1 MGIKDYHKWMVANH
15 PSAFKKKWLDF
26 YDHVYIDINFALH
39 HSHYGTTSQSQ
50 ILFKFFS
57 FIEKMVLLF
66 HPTKSI
72 TIANDGP
79 APIAKLLLQRERRA
93 SASREIK
100 NLETSSLIF
109 TPGTEFMN
117 TIQEKL
123 EKFMK
128 KIKVVYNIDVDYM
141 IGCEGEAELKLK
153 KKMMDRY
160 ENNSKDTHIIISND
174 ADIVAMFG
182 TFDINAYSKIFI
194 CCDVKNT
201 EILSM
206 GALMETHTEKYGM
219 SKSFGLDFTLISIL
233 LGNDYLPK
241 ISFGDLTK
249 LWNSYQKWV
258 SKYKDGLVNIG
269 ARNRMVGDLP
279 IPNHPICDPEN
290 KDFSLNIPFFTQILN
305 GILSRTQVRFIY
317 QFTIDSYNT
326 PLYSNYMEGVL
337 WCLDM
342 YNKGL
347 CDRYNYMYQCDD
359 PPHPFGLILSLYENP
374 ESAKFKNI
382 VYPSLNPDLYALL
395 VFPKKA
401 LALANAKYH
410 DFAKKYNI
418 LYEEE
423 TCGICNDFYDE
434 LSKLNFSEKKYKEI
448 YKEMKIHKN
457 NHNIITADNVEEI
470 ANDFKEQLMLKI

>member
-1 MGIKDYHKWMVANH
+1 MGIKDYHKWMVENH

-26 YDHVYIDINFALH
+26 YDHIYIDINFALH
-39 HSHYGTTSQSQ
+39 HSHYGTTTQSQ

-109 TPGTEFMN
+109 TPGTQFMN

-128 KIKVVYNIDVDYM
+128 KIKVIYNINVDYM

-153 KKMMDRY
+153 KRMMERY
-160 ENNSKDTHIIISND
+160 EGNTRDTHIIISND

-182 TFDINAYSKIFI
+182 TFDIDAYSKIFI
-194 CCDVKNT
+194 CCNT
-201 EILSM
+201 RDIEILSM
-206 GALMETHTEKYGM
+206 GALMDVHTNKYGM
-219 SKSFGLDFTLISIL
+219 TKSFGLDFTLISIL

-249 LWNSYQKWV
+249 LWNSYKKWS

-269 ARNRMVGDLP
+269 
-279 IPNHPICDPEN
+279 EKN
-290 KDFSLNIPFFTQILN
+290 KDLSLNIHFFTQILN
-305 GILSRTQVRFIY
+305 GILSRTQARFIY
-317 QFTIDSYNT
+317 QFTINSYNT

-359 PPHPFGLILSLYENP
+359 APHPFGLILSLYENP
-374 ESAKFKNI
+374 DSAKFKNI

-401 LALANAKYH
+401 LALANEKYH

-423 TCGICNDFYDE
+423 MCVTCNNFYDE

-448 YKEMKIHKN
+448 YKKMKIHKN
-457 NHNIITADNVEEI
+457 NHSVITADNVEEI
-470 ANDFKEQLMLKI
+470 ANDFKEQLQSGFVEN

>member
-1 MGIKDYHKWMVANH
+1 MGIKDYHKWMVENH

-26 YDHVYIDINFALH
+26 YDHVYIDINYALH
-39 HSHYGTTSQSQ
+39 HSQYGTTTQNQ

-57 FIEKMVLLF
+57 FIEKMVLLL

-93 SASREIK
+93 STSREIK
-100 NLETSSLIF
+100 NIETSSLIF

-128 KIKVVYNIDVDYM
+128 KIKIIYNIDVDYM

-153 KKMMDRY
+153 KKMMERY
-160 ENNSKDTHIIISND
+160 ETNKRDTHIIISND

-182 TFDINAYSKIFI
+182 TFDIDAYSKIFI
-194 CCDVKNT
+194 CCNTTNT

-206 GALMETHTEKYGM
+206 GTLMDMHTQKYGIT
-219 SKSFGLDFTLISIL
+219 KSFGLDFTLISIL

-241 ISFGDLTK
+241 ISFADLTK
-249 LWNSYQKWV
+249 LWNSYKMWV
-258 SKYKDGLVNIG
+258 SEYKTGLVND
-269 ARNRMVGDLP
+269 DL
-279 IPNHPICDPEN
+279 
-290 KDFSLNIPFFTQILN
+290 SLNIPFFTQILN
-305 GILSRTQVRFIY
+305 GILSRTQIRFIN

-326 PLYSNYMEGVL
+326 PLYSNYMEGML

-342 YNKGL
+342 YNKGY
-347 CDRYNYMYQCDD
+347 CDRYNYMYQCED
-359 PPHPFGLILSLYENP
+359 PPHPFGLILTLNENP
-374 ESAKFKNI
+374 DFAKFKDI
-382 VYPSLNPDLYALL
+382 KYPSIDPNLYALL

-401 LALANAKYH
+401 LSLANEKYH
-410 DFAKKYNI
+410 DFAKKYDI

-423 TCGICNDFYDE
+423 MCETCNNFYNN
-434 LSKLNFSEKKYKEI
+434 LGKLNASDIKYKEI
-448 YKEMKIHKN
+448 YKEMKNHKN
-457 NHNIITADNVEEI
+457 NHNVITADNVEEI
-470 ANDFKEQLMLKI
+470 VNDYKKCYLQ